1 VTQRP
6 LLSQVV
12 LVGFMGSG
20 KTAVGERL
28 AELLGWQF
36 VDSDVE
42 VEGRLNL
49 RVREVFAQL
58 GEPVFRETE
67 RAVVSEALRL
77 PNIVVSTGGG
87 WAAQEGT
94 MESVPT
100 DALVVWLQVSA
111 EEALRRIRS
120 GTARP
125 LLDRPDALAFA
136 TTLLRRRGKRY
147 ALANRQYDTASANP
161 QEIAEQIRLV
171 VRSSEGVEEDHVSDG
186 VKTPDQDE

>member
-1 VTQRP
+1 MTQPP
-6 LLSQVV
+6 LLNQVV

-28 AELLGWQF
+28 AELLGWRF

-42 VEGRLNL
+42 VEDRLNL
-49 RVREVFAQL
+49 RVPEVFAQL

-67 RAVVSEALRL
+67 RAVVAEALGH
-77 PNIVVSTGGG
+77 PNTVVSTGGG
-87 WAAQEGT
+87 WAAQTGT
-94 MESVPT
+94 MESVPA

-111 EEALRRIRS
+111 EEALRRIKS
-120 GTARP
+120 STKRP

-147 ALANRQYDTASANP
+147 ALASRHYDTAAANP
-161 QEIAEQIRLV
+161 QEIAERIRLA
-171 VRSSEGVEEDHVSDG
+171 VRSSGGVEGDHASDG